1 MGAALLLVEQIAVMF
16 LYMAAGWVLFRTGK
30 ISTRGT
36 ADLAGLLVWLVIPVV
51 IVRSFCVAVTP
62 ERVVALGLSAGAG
75 AVALAVS
82 MALSRACFRRDGI
95 DAFAAAFSNAGFIGI
110 PLVSAA
116 LGAEAVFFIATFIA
130 ALNIL
135 QWTVGVAWIRSQR
148 VRLDCGALLHPIV
161 LGTALGL
168 LLFLTGAGGHLPEVV
183 DTALAGLAG
192 LNAPLAMFVLG
203 AYLAQTKLVTLAG
216 DVRAWR
222 VSAVRLVVVPL
233 ATITLF
239 WLLPLP
245 NELAQALVIAASAP
259 VGANVA
265 VYAQLYDCDYIHASR
280 TVVHSTLLSLVTM
293 PLMLALFSL

>member
-1 MGAALLLVEQIAVMF
+1 METVGLLTEQIAVMF
-16 LYMAAGWVLFRTGK
+16 LYMAGGWVLFRAGK
-30 ISTRGT
+30 ISERGT

-51 IVRSFCVAVTP
+51 VVRSYCVAVTP
-62 ERVVALGLSAGAG
+62 ERLVALGISAGAG

-82 MALSRACFRRDGI
+82 MAVARACFRRDGI

-116 LGAEAVFFIATFIA
+116 LGAEAVFYIATFIA

-135 QWTVGVAWIRSQR
+135 QWTVGVAWIRDQR
-148 VRLDCGALLHPIV
+148 ARLDRGALLHPIV

-168 LLFLTGAGGHLPEVV
+168 LLFLTGAGGHLPAVV

-203 AYLAQTKLVTLAG
+203 AYLAQTELATLVG
-216 DVRAWR
+216 DARAWR
-222 VSAVRLVVVPL
+222 VSAVRLVAVPL
-233 ATITLF
+233 ATVALF

-245 NELAQALVIAASAP
+245 GELAQALVITASAP

-265 VYAQLYDCDYIHASR
+265 VYAQLYDRDYIHASR

-293 PLMLALFSL
+293 PLMLALFSR